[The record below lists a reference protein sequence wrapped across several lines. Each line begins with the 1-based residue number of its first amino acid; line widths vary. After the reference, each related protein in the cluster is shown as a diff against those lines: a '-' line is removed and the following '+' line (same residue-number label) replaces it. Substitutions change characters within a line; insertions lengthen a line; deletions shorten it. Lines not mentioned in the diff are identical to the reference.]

1 MGVPGD
7 AAFLVL
13 VFAVAALSGAT
24 AAVVGFGIG
33 SLLTPVLLTRLDPP
47 TAIAAVAVPHLAATA
62 LRFLHHRQW
71 VDHRVLV
78 RFGIPS
84 AAGGLLG
91 AMAQTVLGGPALV
104 PVLGALLVSTGVA
117 TLTHG
122 FGGWRPSARTATLVG
137 LASGLFGGLA
147 GNQGGLRAA
156 GLAAFDLTPRAYLA
170 TATTTALLV
179 DAARTP
185 VYVARTGSALAA
197 LAVPIAVATV
207 GCLVGTV
214 AGERLFFRI
223 PQARYRT
230 LVGAAV
236 LALGVW
242 LLATAS

>member
-1 MGVPGD
+1 MDAPGD

-13 VFAVAALSGAT
+13 VFAGAVLSGAT
-24 AAVVGFGIG
+24 AAIVGFGIG

-47 TAIAAVAVPHLAATA
+47 TAVAAVAIPHLAATA

-71 VDHRVLV
+71 VDHRVLLH
-78 RFGIPS
+78 FGIPS
-84 AAGGLLG
+84 AAGSLVG
-91 AMAQTVLGGPALV
+91 AMAQSVFGGPALV
-104 PVLGALLVSTGVA
+104 AVLGALLVSTGIA
-117 TLTHG
+117 SLTHG
-122 FGGWRPSARTATLVG
+122 FGGWRPSARTAALVG

-156 GLAAFDLTPRAYLA
+156 GLAAFSLAPRAYLA
-170 TATTTALLV
+170 TATAVALLV

-185 VYVARTGSALAA
+185 VYLARTGSALAA
-197 LAVPIAVATV
+197 LALPIAVATA
-207 GCLVGTV
+207 GCLAGTV

-223 PQARYRT
+223 PPARYRM

-242 LLATAS
+242 LLATAA